1 MKHQVRFLTVDE
13 VVQEQLRQLEL
24 YGFGEPGILNQ
35 GALEAAVMSPQ
46 ASFGGEFLFDGV
58 HQMASA
64 YLVRLA
70 KAHAFGNANKRTAL
84 SSMLIFLAVNGYTI
98 ADARDEHLVELALD
112 AATGGGDI
120 RLPMQFL
127 QVYCQRARR
136 LSWDEASDVMHR
148 RFGNVFAVLA
158 DK

>member
-1 MKHQVRFLTVDE
+1 MSDKQSILI
-13 VVQEQLRQLEL
+13 QLDSDAH
-24 YGFGEPGILNQ
+24 PS
-35 GALEAAVMSPQ
+35 V
-46 ASFGGEFLFDGV
+46 FDRIV
-58 HQMASA
+58 
-64 YLVRLA
+64 
-70 KAHAFGNANKRTAL
+70 
-84 SSMLIFLAVNGYTI
+84 AVNGYTI

-148 RFGNVFAVLA
+148 RFGNVFSVLA